1 MMGALVN
8 HLWQSTVFAAV
19 AGLLTLTLRR
29 NPANARYGLWL
40 AASLKFLFPFSL
52 LVTVGSQVTWRPAS
66 GPTPARIA
74 LRVEQI
80 SHPFLAPAL
89 ASPVA
94 ASSRPGLIP
103 AALLAGWACGF
114 TAVLVC
120 WFRRWRSTQAMLRAA
135 STLPIAAPIPVRS
148 SPSLLEPGVFGIFR
162 PVLLLPQGIHARLD
176 REQFQAILTH
186 EWTHVRRR
194 DNLAAAVHMLVEAI
208 FWFHPLVWWIG
219 ARLVEERERAC
230 DEAVFSQGHEPEVYA
245 EGILK
250 VCRFYLESQLPC
262 VAGVTGSD
270 LTKRI
275 EHIMAHRVA
284 QQLNAS
290 KRVLLGAAAA
300 ATMAVPLTFGL
311 LNAPPSRA
319 QAQPERGPRPAFE
332 VASIKPGDP
341 KEPRFGIMLRPGGRF
356 TTTNATLRQ
365 LIGFA
370 YDVRQNQI
378 TGGPSWGDADQYNI
392 EAKPDG
398 SFSVP
403 TGQRGAELIRQM
415 LQSLLAQRFHLKVH
429 QEIRD
434 EPVYELVLA
443 KGGPKLKDS
452 AGGEN
457 ESERIGRGT
466 FTATA
471 TPIALLLKP
480 LSQVLGRSIID
491 KTGLTGSYDF
501 TLQWTP
507 DSGQYR
513 SLGGAPIPDPPADSD
528 SVSLFTALQEQLGLK
543 LESAKGSVEIIVI
556 DSAEKPSEN

>member
-1 MMGALVN
+1 MIGGLVN
-8 HLWQSTVFAAV
+8 HIWQSTVIAAV
-19 AGLLTLTLRR
+19 AGLLTLTLRK
-29 NPANARYGLWL
+29 NSANARYGLWL
-40 AASLKFLFPFSL
+40 AASLKFLLPFSL
-52 LVTVGSQVTWRPAS
+52 LVMLGSQVTWRTAS
-66 GPTPARIA
+66 GPAAGRMA
-74 LRVEQI
+74 SRVEQI
-80 SHPFLAPAL
+80 SEPFVAPAL

-94 ASSRPGLIP
+94 ASSRPSLLP
-103 AALLAGWACGF
+103 SALLAVWTCGF
-114 TAVLVC
+114 AAVLVC
-120 WFRRWRSTQAMLRAA
+120 WFRRWRSMQAVLRAA
-135 STLPIAAPIPVRS
+135 SMLPTTAPIPVRC
-148 SPSLLEPGVFGIFR
+148 SPSLLEPGVFGVFR
-162 PVLLLPQGIHARLD
+162 PVLLLPEGIHARLD
-176 REQFQAILTH
+176 PEQFQAILAH

-250 VCRFYLESQLPC
+250 VCRLYLESPLPC

-270 LTKRI
+270 LKKRV
-275 EHIMAHRVA
+275 ERIMAHRVA
-284 QQLNAS
+284 QQLNAG
-290 KRVLLGAAAA
+290 KKLLLGAVAAA
-300 ATMAVPLTFGL
+300 AVAVPLSFGL
-311 LNAPPSRA
+311 LNARQGRA
-319 QAQPERGPRPAFE
+319 QAARNTEPRPAFE

-341 KEPRFGIMLRPGGRF
+341 KEPRFGIILRPGGRF

-370 YDVRQNQI
+370 YEVRQNQI
-378 TGGPSWGDADQYNI
+378 TGGPSWGDTDKYNI
-392 EAKPDG
+392 EAKPEG
-398 SFSVP
+398 SFPVP

-415 LQSLLAQRFHLKVH
+415 LQSLLAQRFHLRVH
-429 QEIRD
+429 QETKD
-434 EPVYELVLA
+434 EPIYELAVA
-443 KGGPKLKDS
+443 KGGPKLKDA

-471 TPIALLLKP
+471 TPIALLIKP

-491 KTGLTGSYDF
+491 NTGLTGSYDF

-528 SVSLFTALQEQLGLK
+528 GVSLVTALQEQLGLK
-543 LESAKGSVEIIVI
+543 LESAKGAVEILVI
-556 DSAEKPSEN
+556 DSAEKLSEN